1 MCHCGA
7 VVKEFLARA
16 DKTGSSPGD
25 AAFCFFVPF
34 FFPVW
39 SIFLNTIF
47 PFGLFFFIRTA
58 DSAGHAHGSI
68 YILSLSLEFHVGK
81 GISKALDLHTDQAYD
96 QIKTISCQDM
106 SLL

>member
-16 DKTGSSPGD
+16 DKPGSTPGD

-39 SIFLNTIF
+39 SIKKKKHYFSF
-47 PFGLFFFIRTA
+47 
-58 DSAGHAHGSI
+58 
-68 YILSLSLEFHVGK
+68 
-81 GISKALDLHTDQAYD
+81 
-96 QIKTISCQDM
+96 
-106 SLL
+106 